1 MRHGCHDRRNESP
14 RKTGKAASGSI
25 RTALRTNRT
34 SVERSPHTNRITAE
48 RKTTLTGHRGDKPH
62 RSPTIQ
68 RSDRFRTPSSPAY
81 PFRTGQPRSRPFR
94 PSLILSAIGGTEAMN
109 ARLPGSIRARFG
121 NPARPARVGRNSP
134 ASAPK
139 KSGREKTGG
148 DAASRIPSRRRIV
161 GTEPLYIALIRA
173 TGATD
178 MSANSP
184 RWYLK

>member
-48 RKTTLTGHRGDKPH
+48 RKTPLTGRRGDKTH
-62 RSPTIQ
+62 RSPTIL
-68 RSDRFRTPSSPAY
+68 RSDRFRTTSSPVC

-94 PSLILSAIGGTEAMN
+94 PSLIIGHRRN
-109 ARLPGSIRARFG
+109 GSHE
-121 NPARPARVGRNSP
+121 RPFAGHH
-134 ASAPK
+134 
-139 KSGREKTGG
+139 TGAFRKPCPTG
-148 DAASRIPSRRRIV
+148 SRRPEQSGV
-161 GTEPLYIALIRA
+161 GAEEKRTRKNGRGCGIPQPLPKTNRWTGPLYIALIRA